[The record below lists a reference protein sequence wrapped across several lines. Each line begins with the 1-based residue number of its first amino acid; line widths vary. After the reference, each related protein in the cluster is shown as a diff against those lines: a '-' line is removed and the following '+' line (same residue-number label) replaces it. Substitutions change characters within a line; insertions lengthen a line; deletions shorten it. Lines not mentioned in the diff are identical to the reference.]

1 MFLTLRDLHQHIFQ
15 LQSTADMDYLESVR
29 QELLK
34 QLKNKEIT
42 EDEFWEYYNQESGDY
57 NECQESSYLNRSKDY
72 EH

>member
-1 MFLTLRDLHQHIFQ
+1 
-15 LQSTADMDYLESVR
+15 MDYLESVR